1 MCVCTYDTEREREGD
16 LSHVTDGSRSTVSLG
31 WTSVLG
37 LGLGQC
43 CTFSL
48 RAIGLLFQGGKILF
62 FPIKTFYWLDDAYGE
77 QSALLKST
85 DLNVKLILKISL

>member
-1 MCVCTYDTEREREGD
+1 MYDTEREREGD

-43 CTFSL
+43 CSCSL
-48 RAIGLLFQGGKILF
+48 RAIGLLFQGGKI
-62 FPIKTFYWLDDAYGE
+62 
-77 QSALLKST
+77 
-85 DLNVKLILKISL
+85 